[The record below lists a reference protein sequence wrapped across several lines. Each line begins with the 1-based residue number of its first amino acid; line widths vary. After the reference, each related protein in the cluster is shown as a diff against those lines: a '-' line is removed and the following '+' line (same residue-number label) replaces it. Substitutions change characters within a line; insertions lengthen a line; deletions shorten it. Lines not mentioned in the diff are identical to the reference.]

1 MKVKY
6 LYLMMAGLLTLT
18 SCMDDWDKPN
28 TDNYSVTSTAPIGE
42 PTTTINELKET
53 YASTFKQNNAFI
65 KIEDDVIL
73 EGVIVA
79 NDEGGN
85 LYQTLVLAQVSN
97 DPTLGTYVDPC
108 SCIQL
113 AVKNTCLYPYFQI
126 GQMVR
131 VNING
136 LYIGCYSK
144 MPKIGQP
151 YFTSSGNLRL
161 GPMLM
166 ELCKTNIQLIGKPSD
181 YKDMV
186 HPLLLTSSD
195 VFFTKASAYQN
206 YSNVPAFVTIE
217 GGVFADAD
225 GEAILAP
232 YELHDAGYG
241 VDRVLKVG
249 NTEMTVRTSTQNDVS
264 FLVMPQGPVRLTGI
278 LSYYDGWQL
287 QLRSVDDMEVID
299 LAMVPDVSPME

>member
-1 MKVKY
+1 MKAKY
-6 LYLMMAGLLTLT
+6 LFLMMAGLLTLT
-18 SCMDDWDKPN
+18 ACMDDWDKPN
-28 TDNYSVTSTAPIGE
+28 TENYIVTSSDPIGE
-42 PTTTINELKET
+42 PTTTINELKES
-53 YASTFKQNNAFI
+53 YASTFKQNNAFV
-65 KIEDDVIL
+65 KVEEDVIV

-79 NDEGGN
+79 NDNGGN
-85 LYQTLVLAQVSN
+85 LYQTLVLAQVMN
-97 DPTLGTYVDPC
+97 DPTYGTFVDPAT
-108 SCIQL
+108 CIQL
-113 AVKNTCLYPYFQI
+113 AIKNTCLYPYFQI

-131 VNING
+131 VNLNG
-136 LYIGCYSK
+136 LYVGCYSK

-161 GPMLM
+161 GPMLI
-166 ELCKTNIQLIGKPSD
+166 ELCATNVELIGKPAD

-186 HPLLLTSSD
+186 RPLLLTASD
-195 VFFTKASAYQN
+195 EFFTKASAYQN

-264 FLVMPQGPVRLTGI
+264 FLVMPKGQVRLTGI

-287 QLRSVDDMEVID
+287 QLRSVDDMEI
-299 LAMVPDVSPME
+299 ME

>member
-1 MKVKY
+1 MKTKY
-6 LYLMMAGLLTLT
+6 LYLIMAGLLTLT

-28 TDNYSVTSTAPIGE
+28 TDDYSVTSRTAIGE
-42 PTTTINELKET
+42 PTTTIDRLKEE
-53 YASTFKQNNAFI
+53 YSSTFKQNNSFV
-65 KIEDDVIL
+65 KIEEDIIL
-73 EGVIVA
+73 EGVILA
-79 NDEGGN
+79 NDKGGN
-85 LYQTLVLAQVSN
+85 LYQTIVLGQVMN
-97 DPTLGTYVDPC
+97 DTTLGTFIDPC
-108 SCIQL
+108 TCIQL
-113 AVKNTCLYPYFQI
+113 AIKNTCLYPYFKI

-131 VNING
+131 VNLNG

-166 ELCKTNIQLIGKPSD
+166 ELCKTNIQLIGKPAD

-186 HPLLLTSSD
+186 RPLLLTASD
-195 VFFTKASAYQN
+195 EFFTKASSYQN

-225 GEAILAP
+225 DKAILAP

-264 FLVMPQGPVRLTGI
+264 FLVMPKKPVRLTGI

-287 QLRSVDDMEVID
+287 QLRSVDDMEV
-299 LAMVPDVSPME
+299 ME

>member
-1 MKVKY
+1 MKAKY
-6 LYLMMAGLLTLT
+6 LYLMMAAAMTLT
-18 SCMDDWDKPN
+18 SCMDEWDKPD
-28 TDNYSVTSTAPIGE
+28 TDDYSVTSPVSIGE
-42 PTTTINELKET
+42 PTTTIQELKET
-53 YASTFKQNNAFI
+53 YSSTFKQNNAFI
-65 KIEDDVIL
+65 KIEENIIL

-85 LYQTLVLAQVSN
+85 LYQTLVLAQVGN
-97 DPTLGTYVDPC
+97 DPTLGTYVDPVT
-108 SCIQL
+108 CIQL
-113 AVKNTCLYPYFQI
+113 AIKNTCLYPYFQI

-131 VNING
+131 VNLNG

-166 ELCKTNIQLIGKPSD
+166 ELCPTNIELIGTPAD
-181 YKDMV
+181 YKDLV
-186 HPLLLTSSD
+186 KPLLLTSSD
-195 VFFTKASAYQN
+195 VFFTKAASYQN
-206 YSNVPAFVTIE
+206 YRNVPAFVTIE
-217 GGVFADAD
+217 GGIFTDAD

-241 VDRVLKVG
+241 VDRTLKVG

-264 FLVMPQGPVRLTGI
+264 FLVKPLAPVRLTGI

-287 QLRSVDDMEVID
+287 QLRSVDDMEVIEV
-299 LAMVPDVSPME
+299 LK

>member
-1 MKVKY
+1 MKTKY
-6 LYLMMAGLLTLT
+6 LYLIMAGLLTLT

-28 TDNYSVTSTAPIGE
+28 TDDYSVTSRTAIGE
-42 PTTTINELKET
+42 PTTTIDRLKEE
-53 YASTFKQNNAFI
+53 YSSTFKQNNSFV
-65 KIEDDVIL
+65 KIEEDIIL

-85 LYQTLVLAQVSN
+85 LYQTLVLGQVMN
-97 DPTLGTYVDPC
+97 DPTLGTFIDPC
-108 SCIQL
+108 TCIQL
-113 AVKNTCLYPYFQI
+113 AIKNTCLYPYF
-126 GQMVR
+126 
-131 VNING
+131 
-136 LYIGCYSK
+136 
-144 MPKIGQP
+144 KIGQP
-151 YFTSSGNLRL
+151 SFPSSGNLRL

-166 ELCKTNIQLIGKPSD
+166 ELCKTNIQLIGKPAD

-186 HPLLLTSSD
+186 RPLLLTASD
-195 VFFTKASAYQN
+195 EFFTKASSYQN

-225 GEAILAP
+225 DKAILAP

-264 FLVMPQGPVRLTGI
+264 FLVMPKKPVRLTGI

-287 QLRSVDDMEVID
+287 QLRSVDDMEV
-299 LAMVPDVSPME
+299 ME